1 MGGMVTILAALA
13 LAQAEP
19 GAPQAAPPAAP
30 PAEAPAERTQVPAE
44 PTEEPADRPPPPS
57 TTPPVAPAVAAPPP
71 AAAPGA
77 APKPTATP
85 ASAATTP
92 VAPSPRPSPP
102 RSGGEGGIAAP
113 AAGPIAPAPPAPA
126 PAAPAPATENERTQ
140 VARAALRFLDALVA
154 GEPDALA
161 AASAERFS
169 FDGQV
174 ETGRDAVRREWR
186 ARLER
191 RAGEPAALLDLDLR
205 PAADAVA
212 RYGPPPARVASL
224 ARPGAWVA
232 AANVSGRAVV
242 LFLVRSGGAWTVAGM
257 HD

>member
-30 PAEAPAERTQVPAE
+30 PAE
-44 PTEEPADRPPPPS
+44 EPADRSPAPPS
-57 TTPPVAPAVAAPPP
+57 TSPVTPEVA
-71 AAAPGA
+71 
-77 APKPTATP
+77 
-85 ASAATTP
+85 
-92 VAPSPRPSPP
+92 
-102 RSGGEGGIAAP
+102 
-113 AAGPIAPAPPAPA
+113 APAPPAA
-126 PAAPAPATENERTQ
+126 PPPTAAPAPPPTAAPTPAPKPASTPPAAPPPTASTSTPPPDPTQPAENERTQ

-161 AASAERFS
+161 DASAERFS

-186 ARLER
+186 ARLEW

-224 ARPGAWVA
+224 ARPGTWVA

-242 LFLVRSGGAWTVAGM
+242 LFLVRSGGGWTVAGM